1 MSDSDPRQL
10 LQQLPAELEKLLLDS
25 RAIATNALTGLHRS
39 PYRGS
44 SIEFREHR
52 EYQHG
57 DDLRRLDWR
66 VCAKSDRLYVK
77 QFEDETTLAVEI
89 VVDTSSSMNYHSSS
103 TKVSKFGRTHLL
115 AAAIADLA
123 IRQGDAV
130 RLWSVSD
137 NLEVL
142 TEQRRQESHLLEV
155 ARALIKLSPQGVDAP
170 TLSFEHLASELHK
183 RSVVVILSDVLFE
196 TEAFL
201 QPLRSLQAKQF
212 DLNVLR
218 VNDPQEIDFDFSQP
232 SYFECLETSRQTF
245 VHPNLFRKAYQAE
258 WTKREA
264 ALVDACRQS
273 HITLHRHRT
282 DHDPADTLQNWMEY
296 RQRALR

>member
-1 MSDSDPRQL
+1 MRQGDPRRL
-10 LQQLPAELEKLLLDS
+10 LRELPAELEKLLLDS

-66 VCAKSDRLYVK
+66 VYAKSDRLYVK
-77 QFEDETTLAVEI
+77 QFEDETTLTVEI
-89 VVDTSSSMNYHSSS
+89 IVDTSSSMRYQSIS
-103 TKVSKFGRTHLL
+103 TEVSKFERAQLL

-123 IRQGDAV
+123 IRQGDSV
-130 RLWSVSD
+130 RLWSASD
-137 NLEVL
+137 RLEVL

-155 ARALIKLSPQGVDAP
+155 ARALTKLHPEGVDAP
-170 TLSFEHLASELHK
+170 TISFDHLASELHK

-196 TEAFL
+196 TDAFL

-218 VNDPQEIDFDFSQP
+218 INDPQEIDFDFSQP

-258 WTKREA
+258 WVKREE
-264 ALVDACRQS
+264 ALVDECRQA

-282 DHDPADTLQNWMEY
+282 DQEPADTLQTWMEY